1 MADDLPFKAE
11 YAKSNRSSCKSCKDN
26 ISKDSLRLAK
36 MVQVRRI
43 LKNIL
48 CDLDEIERSRSQKC
62 EIYMSTRVHSIWVA
76 SSYWKGFVNKLFPLC
91 FSVPTLWWQGEKFS
105 FSKAVA
111 YKNFSVMSVGERN
124 YIIIVETKRFLRIRF
139 LGVGGSYDSAE
150 IGETNSDF
158 KGVRLNFMQIPSIF
172 WEAKYDFISF
182 VFIAHWCISSALR
195 N

>member
-76 SSYWKGFVNKLFPLC
+76 SSY
-91 FSVPTLWWQGEKFS
+91 
-105 FSKAVA
+105 
-111 YKNFSVMSVGERN
+111 
-124 YIIIVETKRFLRIRF
+124 
-139 LGVGGSYDSAE
+139 
-150 IGETNSDF
+150 
-158 KGVRLNFMQIPSIF
+158 
-172 WEAKYDFISF
+172 
-182 VFIAHWCISSALR
+182 
-195 N
+195 

>member
-48 CDLDEIERSRSQKC
+48 CDLDEIERSR

-76 SSYWKGFVNKLFPLC
+76 SSY
-91 FSVPTLWWQGEKFS
+91 
-105 FSKAVA
+105 
-111 YKNFSVMSVGERN
+111 
-124 YIIIVETKRFLRIRF
+124 
-139 LGVGGSYDSAE
+139 
-150 IGETNSDF
+150 
-158 KGVRLNFMQIPSIF
+158 
-172 WEAKYDFISF
+172 
-182 VFIAHWCISSALR
+182 
-195 N
+195 

>member
-48 CDLDEIERSRSQKC
+48 CDLDEIERSR

-76 SSYWKGFVNKLFPLC
+76 S
-91 FSVPTLWWQGEKFS
+91 
-105 FSKAVA
+105 
-111 YKNFSVMSVGERN
+111 N
-124 YIIIVETKRFLRIRF
+124 Y
-139 LGVGGSYDSAE
+139 
-150 IGETNSDF
+150 
-158 KGVRLNFMQIPSIF
+158 
-172 WEAKYDFISF
+172 
-182 VFIAHWCISSALR
+182 
-195 N
+195 

>member
-48 CDLDEIERSRSQKC
+48 FDLDEIERSHSQKC

-76 SSYWKGFVNKLFPLC
+76 S
-91 FSVPTLWWQGEKFS
+91 
-105 FSKAVA
+105 
-111 YKNFSVMSVGERN
+111 N
-124 YIIIVETKRFLRIRF
+124 Y
-139 LGVGGSYDSAE
+139 
-150 IGETNSDF
+150 
-158 KGVRLNFMQIPSIF
+158 
-172 WEAKYDFISF
+172 
-182 VFIAHWCISSALR
+182 
-195 N
+195 